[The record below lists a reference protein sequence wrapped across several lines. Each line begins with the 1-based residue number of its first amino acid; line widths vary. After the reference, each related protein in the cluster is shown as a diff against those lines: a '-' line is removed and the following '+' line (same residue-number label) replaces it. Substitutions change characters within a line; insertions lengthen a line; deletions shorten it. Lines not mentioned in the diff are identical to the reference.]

1 MRCMEFGRRSVGRR
15 CPAGFRWQ
23 RRRRD
28 SRLNLFRD
36 VLGHIRIV
44 RHLRRLGG
52 RGDLPAGELVHQVLD
67 GLALRI
73 GRPRVLIAA
82 RCASGLRGRLLLD
95 RRRAGGRQGIKGRD
109 EVKHGF
115 ARRGR
120 LLLLRW
126 LGALGDVSVGIVGG
140 VRCVATDV
148 GFGFTLRTCV
158 LDIRRRRG
166 CSGSGE
172 RASLGLRVVGPWSV
186 PMKGRSGIQ

>member
-1 MRCMEFGRRSVGRR
+1 MRRR
-15 CPAGFRWQ
+15 CPPGFRWQ

-36 VLGHIRIV
+36 VLGHVRIV
-44 RHLRRLGG
+44 RHLRRLAG
-52 RGDLPAGELVHQVLD
+52 RGDLPAGELVHEVLD

-82 RCASGLRGRLLLD
+82 RRASRLRGRLFLD

-109 EVKHGF
+109 EVEHGF
-115 ARRGR
+115 AWRGG

-126 LGALGDVSVGIVGG
+126 LGALSDVSGGIVGG

-148 GFGFTLRTCV
+148 GFGFTLRRTCV

-172 RASLGLRVVGPWSV
+172 RASLGLGVVGPWSV